1 MIRIYCL
8 PFHGILYKSKDFSL
22 AISTN
27 LSAEGAV
34 IESQGYDLRAGEIL
48 ELKIK
53 HPKSDV
59 SVSALGQIAWKK
71 DSWYKCMMGMK
82 FIKIEKEDKN
92 NIIEL
97 MTAGKDSTSEPT
109 YQTSDAEEA
118 LPQELDDSEAEYTAH
133 MSASEASVESVDD
146 TLDDNDYIV
155 SSEIQ
160 SDEAESETEY
170 AAHMSASEA
179 SAESVDD
186 TLDNNGDIA
195 SGEIQSDEAVL
206 NSGPLKP
213 DTPDSATPVNEIS
226 SKTVEKTESD
236 NEEYELELNRA
247 ETSRHQDEA
256 ESETEYAA
264 HMSASEAS
272 AESVDDTLDNN
283 GDIASSEIQS
293 DEAVLNSGPLKSDSP
308 ESVAPI
314 NEISSQPVEKTE
326 SENEEYEIKL
336 NRAETSRH
344 VAVDVSSLK
353 VAREIRDEKERSLK
367 PLISVLTIIVIVLVI
382 IKFEDIN
389 RSFKLIGSG
398 SDSSASIPLPKT
410 TASSDYPVSETTNN
424 VPSPPQV
431 KNNSDDDLPKTA
443 DKHETTVEE
452 SITNPPAVKEF
463 AEKDPPLSA
472 NTDEKQSVLP
482 PIKEIPNPS
491 KLLVTAKATKTQ
503 QKQNKTEK
511 KSVQLPDK
519 IDTDKKLT
527 APVRTEKISPQK
539 PLSSLQIKNAAP
551 KTYKPPIRIARKKP
565 SFKAEELLDNTSDR
579 FTAYEELFDNNNNG
593 WDIFDAESSS
603 AIIINGEYRMESKIA
618 NGSLINLHYH
628 SFPHNGDFDTES
640 HIKSE
645 MDGKNQAYGIVF
657 GARGILNNYVFKITS
672 EGSYSIGKYVMGTW
686 KEIRGGKIRDGIIK
700 HDSINVLRIVR
711 KNKKVYFFVNNIYV
725 NKYSIS
731 SFYGQRI
738 GFIVQGKTVMAVD
751 KTHSLVE
758 SKTK

>member
-1 MIRIYCL
+1 
-8 PFHGILYKSKDFSL
+8 
-22 AISTN
+22 
-27 LSAEGAV
+27 
-34 IESQGYDLRAGEIL
+34 
-48 ELKIK
+48 
-53 HPKSDV
+53 
-59 SVSALGQIAWKK
+59 
-71 DSWYKCMMGMK
+71 
-82 FIKIEKEDKN
+82 
-92 NIIEL
+92 
-97 MTAGKDSTSEPT
+97 
-109 YQTSDAEEA
+109 
-118 LPQELDDSEAEYTAH
+118 
-133 MSASEASVESVDD
+133 
-146 TLDDNDYIV
+146 
-155 SSEIQ
+155 
-160 SDEAESETEY
+160 
-170 AAHMSASEA
+170 
-179 SAESVDD
+179 
-186 TLDNNGDIA
+186 
-195 SGEIQSDEAVL
+195 
-206 NSGPLKP
+206 
-213 DTPDSATPVNEIS
+213 
-226 SKTVEKTESD
+226 
-236 NEEYELELNRA
+236 
-247 ETSRHQDEA
+247 
-256 ESETEYAA
+256 
-264 HMSASEAS
+264 
-272 AESVDDTLDNN
+272 
-283 GDIASSEIQS
+283 
-293 DEAVLNSGPLKSDSP
+293 
-308 ESVAPI
+308 
-314 NEISSQPVEKTE
+314 
-326 SENEEYEIKL
+326 
-336 NRAETSRH
+336 
-344 VAVDVSSLK
+344 
-353 VAREIRDEKERSLK
+353 
-367 PLISVLTIIVIVLVI
+367 VIVLVI